1 MREDFQVEPTA
12 KVDATVWDGD
22 GWREGQDLRDA
33 AARVG

>member
-1 MREDFQVEPTA
+1 MREVFQVGPMA
-12 KVDATVWDGD
+12 KVDATTWDGD